1 MAHNSGKVCIF
12 AQLLFHD
19 ILQGFTGLQVMIL
32 SEIVKYSIL
41 MVKMPP
47 FDQNCSIL
55 KVIIVLEQGVLY
67 HFLYGSQGT
76 IGASATKQHRNMLSH
91 AWLSATYLVW
101 TLLNHRDWYNEILT
115 VLLDT
120 TCDDME
126 RSSSSC
132 YFSSLMMPNI
142 LEIAD
147 IDTNKLH

>member
-1 MAHNSGKVCIF
+1 MAHKSGKACIF

-47 FDQNCSIL
+47 SDQNCSIL

-67 HFLYGSQGT
+67 HFLDDSQGT

-101 TLLNHRDWYNEILT
+101 TLLNHRDWYSEILIAM
-115 VLLDT
+115 LDT
-120 TCDDME
+120 TCGKVG
-126 RSSSSC
+126 RWSSSC
-132 YFSSLMMPNI
+132 LF
-142 LEIAD
+142 
-147 IDTNKLH
+147 H